1 MSSCGAPEV
10 ANEVDPALLL
20 TQAIIEGRVCLGETP
35 ATGYARLHDAGGDF
49 AAEVPLNANGQ
60 YRFFA
65 RPATWTVK
73 VLVPG
78 KSAEKQVVVQSV
90 GATKLEFSL

>member
-1 MSSCGAPEV
+1 MSSCGAPEIT
-10 ANEVDPALLL
+10 NEIDPALLQ
-20 TQAIIEGRVCLGETP
+20 TQSVIEGRVCIADQP
-35 ATGYARLHDAGGDF
+35 ATGYARLHDASGEF
-49 AAEVPLNANGQ
+49 VAEVPLNASGQ

-78 KSAEKQVVVQSV
+78 KSAEKQIEVQSV
-90 GATKLEFSL
+90 GATNLEFSL